1 MVISPFQDAAIIYGA
16 TIGLLAVG
24 FRLTQSTSGYMN
36 LGHTVNLG
44 VGMATGFIVIQ
55 QLNTSPMFGVPLA
68 FLLTGVFNVVMYR
81 VFYQKMEQRNYSEV
95 LTSLFGLAFMVFGVA
110 ALYIATYQLCY
121 RFPSDYWCGPFSGTL
136 SMNHLHYRNP
146 GAEAMAL
153 YVVGLVLFYLVNKT
167 RLGLQ
172 FRAIAENQ
180 SLTEICGIN
189 SQRVRTIAWFIAG
202 GLAGIARII
211 SPYAIKGEFG
221 RDAELVFVP
230 VVLGSVIVEK
240 KAVWIAGL
248 TGLIVGYSQIFI
260 VNRGQAFIGVWFGE
274 YWNAIMICLLWFYM
288 LLKDRKLSLNRFNQR
303 KPLSSLDQP

>member
-1 MVISPFQDAAIIYGA
+1 MVLRVFFYPGLILGA
-16 TIGLLAVG
+16 TIGLLTMG
-24 FRLTQSTSGYMN
+24 FRLTHQASGYMN

-55 QLNTSPMFGVPLA
+55 QLNTSPLFGVPLA
-68 FLLTGVFNVVMYR
+68 FLLTGVFNAVMYR
-81 VFYQKMEQRNYSEV
+81 EFYQKMEQRNYSEV

-110 ALYIATYQLCY
+110 AFYIATYQLCY

-146 GAEAMAL
+146 RIEPMVL
-153 YVVGLVLFYLVNKT
+153 YIVVLVLFYLISKT

-180 SLTEICGIN
+180 SLTEICGMN
-189 SQRVRTIAWFIAG
+189 SQRVKTIAWFIAG
-202 GLAGIARII
+202 GLAGIAGII

-221 RDAELVFVP
+221 RDVELVFVP
-230 VVLGSVIVEK
+230 VVLGSLIVEK
-240 KAVWIAGL
+240 RAVWIAGL
-248 TGLIVGYSQIFI
+248 TGLIVGYSQILI

-274 YWNAIMICLLWFYM
+274 YWNAIMICLLWFYL

-303 KPLSSLDQP
+303 KPLSSLD